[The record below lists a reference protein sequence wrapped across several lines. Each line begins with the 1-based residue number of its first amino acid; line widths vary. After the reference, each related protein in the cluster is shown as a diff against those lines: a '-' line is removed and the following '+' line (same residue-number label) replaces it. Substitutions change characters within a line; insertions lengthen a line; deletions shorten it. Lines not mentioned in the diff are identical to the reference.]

1 MFLKPQF
8 SYFFLIA
15 NGCQVDMIPQ
25 ERIASSRL
33 ENYHAVLVSNLVILK
48 NLFKKTNKK
57 RAWNMNFS
65 LNDFMLLKISFPNV
79 LVTH

>member
-8 SYFFLIA
+8 SYFFLTA

-33 ENYHAVLVSNLVILK
+33 ENYHAVLISNLVILK
-48 NLFKKTNKK
+48 NLFKKNKQK
-57 RAWNMNFS
+57 KSMEYEF
-65 LNDFMLLKISFPNV
+65 FFE
-79 LVTH
+79 

>member
-48 NLFKKTNKK
+48 NLFKKNKQK
-57 RAWNMNFS
+57 KSMEYEF
-65 LNDFMLLKISFPNV
+65 FFE
-79 LVTH
+79 